1 MNEILNFIRRYAGT
15 QLFIAV
21 PALPLSAV
29 CHFD

>member
-21 PALPLSAV
+21 PALPLSSV
-29 CHFD
+29 YHFD